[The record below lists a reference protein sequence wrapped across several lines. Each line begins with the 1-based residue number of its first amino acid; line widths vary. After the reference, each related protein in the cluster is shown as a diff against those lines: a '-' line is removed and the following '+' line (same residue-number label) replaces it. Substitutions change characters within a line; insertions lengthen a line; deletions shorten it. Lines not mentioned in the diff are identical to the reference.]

1 MVRTFMGTK
10 DMEAKKEIIWSFQKF
25 KTLPKAAEPFFASIQ
40 EPELRKCVEDIR
52 EYFDKKA
59 RGGK

>member
-1 MVRTFMGTK
+1 MK
-10 DMEAKKEIIWSFQKF
+10 AKKEIIWSFQKF